1 MLEEE
6 VYKKIMNQVIINKE
20 QGYALY
26 FKYNDILIEK
36 TNGLEREDDRFHI
49 TFNT

>member
-26 FKYNDILIEK
+26 FKYNNRKNKWLRK
-36 TNGLEREDDRFHI
+36 RG
-49 TFNT
+49 